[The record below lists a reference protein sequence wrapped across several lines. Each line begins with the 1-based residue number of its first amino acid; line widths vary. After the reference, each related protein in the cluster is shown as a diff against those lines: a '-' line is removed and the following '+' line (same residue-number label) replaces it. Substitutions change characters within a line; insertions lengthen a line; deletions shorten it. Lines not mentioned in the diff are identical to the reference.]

1 MRSALV
7 LAVLF
12 CAAPLAAQQITEQQL
27 LGQVEFRGLHAVSK
41 KVVWASGSG
50 GWVYHTTTGGEH
62 WTIDTIPGATN
73 LFLVD
78 IWAKDDQKAWVVGT
92 DFRGGYAAIYAT
104 VNGGTTWERQWELR
118 DSSAFLDGIT
128 CTRDGVCWALGDPI
142 GGDFLLLSNWTGTW
156 ERHMGWFSRE
166 RNTRLPK
173 MLDHEAAFAASGTEI
188 TSHGNTLWFVTGG
201 GTHARVWR
209 YASTGHRPP
218 DWRSERGVWTAVETP
233 LPGGAS
239 AGLFGIAMENERR
252 GLAVGG
258 DYQLPNDSAQNVLR
272 TTDGGRTWALTGRT
286 LPIGVRWGL
295 TSGGH
300 GLYLAT
306 APTGTGI
313 TRDGGATW
321 SVLDTKPAN
330 TAGCAGGVCW
340 LAGKNRLAKVMF

>member
-1 MRSALV
+1 MRSTLLFAAL
-7 LAVLF
+7 LA
-12 CAAPLAAQQITEQQL
+12 ATPLAAQQVTEQQL
-27 LGQVEFRGLHAVSK
+27 HGQVEFRGLHAVSK

-78 IWAKDDQKAWVVGT
+78 IWAKDDKKVWVVGT
-92 DFRGGYAAIYAT
+92 DFRGGYAAIYGT
-104 VNGGTTWERQWELR
+104 VNGGATWDKQWELR

-128 CTRDGVCWALGDPI
+128 CTRDDICWALGDPI
-142 GGDFLLLSNWTGTW
+142 SKNFLLLTNMSGTW
-156 ERHMGWFSRE
+156 ALFQGFFSRE
-166 RNTRLPK
+166 RVTELPAI
-173 MLDHEAAFAASGTEI
+173 LDHEAAFAASGTEI

-209 YASTGHRPP
+209 FASPGRRP
-218 DWRSERGVWTAVETP
+218 RMSSERGVWTAVETP
-233 LPGGAS
+233 LTGGSS

-272 TTDGGRTWALTGRT
+272 TTDGGRTWVLAGRT

-295 TSGGH
+295 ASGGR

-313 TRDGGATW
+313 TRDGGITW
-321 SVLDTKPAN
+321 RVLDTKPAN
-330 TAGCAGGVCW
+330 TASCAGGICW
-340 LAGKNRLAKVMF
+340 LAGRNRLAKVTF